1 MLDFKS
7 GILWPPLY
15 TVKWTREHFPIMF
28 FTARRHSD
36 RSAVGLTGSYETLQI
51 DQAEVRTKCAN
62 SILVRISRPRAAAA
76 ECAMP
81 TGSGQA
87 CRNQCAT
94 ASLAD
99 WFECTV
105 MYVALHEGASRL
117 FALTTSRFG
126 YSGKPGILGNQRGR
140 GYG

>member
-62 SILVRISRPRAAAA
+62 SILVRIVINIITRKRQGRPARPCQEWTRPIVDKQQATRDETVWTGAKAHRSAMAEPRLLDHDSVDYPRA
-76 ECAMP
+76 
-81 TGSGQA
+81 S
-87 CRNQCAT
+87 
-94 ASLAD
+94 
-99 WFECTV
+99 
-105 MYVALHEGASRL
+105 
-117 FALTTSRFG
+117 TS
-126 YSGKPGILGNQRGR
+126 
-140 GYG
+140 